1 MTINS
6 SSRVRATEGTLFR
19 ELQGEAVLLNLGS
32 ESYFGL
38 DAVGTRMWMVLTAA
52 ESIQAAYETLLDEY
66 EVEPE
71 KLREDLDG
79 LIGKLVEHGLVE
91 FVDG

>member
-1 MTINS
+1 MTINRS
-6 SSRVRATEGTLFR
+6 GRVRAAEGTLFR

-38 DAVGTRMWMVLTAA
+38 DAVGTRMWMLLTAA

-66 EVEPE
+66 DVEPE

-79 LIGKLVEHGLVE
+79 LIGKLVEHGLVK
-91 FVDG
+91 VADG

>member
-1 MTINS
+1 MKIS
-6 SSRVRATEGTLFR
+6 RSSRVRAAEGTLFR

-38 DAVGTRMWMVLTAA
+38 DEVGTRMWLVLTSAG
-52 ESIQAAYETLLDEY
+52 SIQKSYESLLDEY

-71 KLREDLDG
+71 RLWEDLEG
-79 LIGKLVEHGLVE
+79 LIGRLAEHGLVE
-91 FVDG
+91 IVGG

>member
-1 MTINS
+1 
-6 SSRVRATEGTLFR
+6 LFR
-19 ELQGEAVLLNLGS
+19 ELRGEAVLLNLGS

-52 ESIQAAYETLLDEY
+52 ASIQAAYEALLDEY
-66 EVEPE
+66 DVEAE

-91 FVDG
+91 ISDG

>member
-1 MTINS
+1 MTVS
-6 SSRVRATEGTLFR
+6 RSGRVRATGGTLFR

-32 ESYFGL
+32 ESYYGL
-38 DAVGTRMWMVLTAA
+38 DEVGTRMWAVLTAA
-52 ESIQAAYETLLDEY
+52 DSIQAAYESLLDQY
-66 EVEPE
+66 DVEPE

-91 FVDG
+91 IGDG